1 MIAQSRTRTTDNRF
15 YGVEEGIVTSV
26 DQNISKEGRV
36 KVKLIRRDDQ
46 MELECRLC
54 NSHAGNNY
62 GFYFVPVVGDEVLVA
77 FIQGDMRLP
86 IILGGLYNGKDKPP
100 ADHPRLRR
108 IQSVNGHRISF
119 IDATESGGSKG
130 ALVIEDAHGNI
141 VTMSNGKIVIKSVA
155 VLEIDAPLI
164 TLQGPGYKR
173 VVSPNNNPI

>member
-1 MIAQSRTRTTDNRF
+1 MLSRSRLTDNRF
-15 YGVEEGIVTSV
+15 YGVEEGVVTSV
-26 DQNISKEGRV
+26 EQKISKEGRIM
-36 KVKLIRRDDQ
+36 VKLVRRDDQ
-46 MELECRLC
+46 MEVECRMC
-54 NSHAGNNY
+54 NSLAGNNY
-62 GFYFVPVVGDEVLVA
+62 GFFFVPQVDDEVLVA

-86 IILGGLYNGKDKPP
+86 VILGGLYNGLDKPP

-119 IDATESGGSKG
+119 LDATESNGSKG

-141 VTMSNGKIVIKSVA
+141 ITMSNGKIVIKSVA
-155 VLEIDAPLI
+155 LLEIDAPLI

>member
-1 MIAQSRTRTTDNRF
+1 MLARSRMTDKRF

-26 DQNISKEGRV
+26 AQGLSKEARLM
-36 KVKLIRRDDQ
+36 VKLVRRDDQ
-46 MELECRLC
+46 TELECRMC
-54 NSHAGNNY
+54 NSYAGNNY
-62 GFYFVPVVGDEVLVA
+62 GFYFVPQVGDEVLVA

-100 ADHPRLRR
+100 ADDPRLRR
-108 IQSVNGHRISF
+108 LQSVNGHSISF
-119 IDATESGGSKG
+119 IDATESNGSKG
-130 ALVIEDAHGNI
+130 ALVIRDAHGNVI
-141 VTMSNGKIVIKSVA
+141 TMSNGKIVIQSVA

>member
-1 MIAQSRTRTTDNRF
+1 MLSLSRITDKRF

-26 DQNISKEGRV
+26 AQDISKEGRV
-36 KVKLIRRDDQ
+36 MVNLVRRDDQ
-46 MELECRLC
+46 TELECRMC
-54 NSHAGNNY
+54 NSYAGNNY
-62 GFYFVPVVGDEVLVA
+62 GFYFVPQVGDEVLVA

-86 IILGGLYNGKDKPP
+86 VILGGLYNGQDKPP
-100 ADHPRLRR
+100 ADHPRMRR

-119 IDATESGGSKG
+119 IDATENHGSKG
-130 ALVIEDAHGNI
+130 ALVIEDAHGNVI
-141 VTMSNGKIVIKSVA
+141 TMSNGKIVIQSVA